1 MYGLCVVVEKVR
13 LTASFSTPASALE
26 GSRQPLLHPSKIL
39 SYRATHIIRNGLPS
53 KERSPNGHG
62 GVMQPILVP
71 ALSSGY
77 SALDNDRKDLRK
89 IVRLTYESD
98 GF

>member
-1 MYGLCVVVEKVR
+1 
-13 LTASFSTPASALE
+13 
-26 GSRQPLLHPSKIL
+26 
-39 SYRATHIIRNGLPS
+39 
-53 KERSPNGHG
+53 
-62 GVMQPILVP
+62 MQPILVP